1 MEIHLFYPRKKKK
14 NKSEE
19 ACEWGS
25 RALHTP
31 PQGWVAILFLLG
43 DIFPNNALQS
53 DTSWATAQQ
62 PHATC
67 SCQWGITIVRTKIK
81 SRVYCPMH
89 SSGAFWSSAGISNHF
104 IPAHSLS
111 RGIRNTVLLSVLF
124 SGRSPTKMNS
134 SLSYFKHVNS
144 KPSNTLLRS
153 GSGNAWQDSEAEG
166 AGWCLDNGPP
176 GRRVAGWLWF
186 RKAAVSLGC
195 VSFCVQSSLLPC
207 LGSLSLVATKKWS
220 RRAPQA
226 PILAAPTDRRWK
238 KGAAALAKAYPGW
251 R

>member
-1 MEIHLFYPRKKKK
+1 M
-14 NKSEE
+14 NE
-19 ACEWGS
+19 AAELS
-25 RALHTP
+25 THRLRR
-31 PQGWVAILFLLG
+31 WVAILFLLG

-104 IPAHSLS
+104 IPTHSLS

-134 SLSYFKHVNS
+134 AGSYFKHVNS

-153 GSGNAWQDSEAEG
+153 GCGNAWQDSEAEG
-166 AGWCLDNGPP
+166 ADWCSDNGPP

-195 VSFCVQSSLLPC
+195 VRFVSNLAFYPVQDLSLWWQQRNEAGEPLKPWFWQPLLIGGERRALLPWPRHTR
-207 LGSLSLVATKKWS
+207 GEG
-220 RRAPQA
+220 RRP
-226 PILAAPTDRRWK
+226 
-238 KGAAALAKAYPGW
+238 
-251 R
+251 